1 MAVETASS
9 SSGFAEEAAAEED
22 DKAAAETVPAVARGG
37 RARLRIAVDIANG
50 DVRRE

>member
-1 MAVETASS
+1 MDTASS
-9 SSGFAEEAAAEED
+9 SSGSEEAAAEEED
-22 DKAAAETVPAVARGG
+22 EKAAAETFPAVARGG